1 MKVMS
6 FSSGGSTRRIYGWVS
21 IIWFTSAVSVTVSE
35 EVELLALSEVAARC
49 GDNVTLTCD
58 ATLPDKSVIKHF
70 AWEAGNKTCQIDNDI
85 HDSEFLCESRVN
97 THTHQLTLTLLNVM
111 PVDERRYLC
120 KLRTVQGTKSATTFV
135 KVHECFGSVITSIN
149 WTHAESRFNGVY
161 PSGIIHWFQGGVN
174 LTDSTS
180 TDEVKGHDGRYDVWS
195 TLDVQKGDLNQP
207 YTCKLWIPSEGRY
220 FQSLDLYSKKPQ
232 ESSGNIVKL
241 QWICIMVEFMMVKFM
256 S

>member
-1 MKVMS
+1 M
-6 FSSGGSTRRIYGWVS
+6 
-21 IIWFTSAVSVTVSE
+21 
-35 EVELLALSEVAARC
+35 
-49 GDNVTLTCD
+49 
-58 ATLPDKSVIKHF
+58 
-70 AWEAGNKTCQIDNDI
+70 
-85 HDSEFLCESRVN
+85 
-97 THTHQLTLTLLNVM
+97 
-111 PVDERRYLC
+111 
-120 KLRTVQGTKSATTFV
+120 
-135 KVHECFGSVITSIN
+135 
-149 WTHAESRFNGVY
+149 
-161 PSGIIHWFQGGVN
+161 N

-195 TLDVQKGDLNQP
+195 ILDVQKGDLNQP